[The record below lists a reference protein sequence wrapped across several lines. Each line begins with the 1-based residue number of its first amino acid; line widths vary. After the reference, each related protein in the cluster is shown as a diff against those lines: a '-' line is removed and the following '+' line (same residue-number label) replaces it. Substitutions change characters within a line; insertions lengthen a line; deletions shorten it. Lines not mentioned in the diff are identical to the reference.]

1 MQTKQQVLAVF
12 DSEEIKKILLELI
25 DAADTISKRTPTIGF
40 HHKFYVPGWISVIQ
54 ISMVESKMSTFEKA
68 TFYKEKNYI
77 DFANWIIESSKK
89 LAELQVKEI
98 EYDNSKDKEI
108 SKQQSNTI
116 IAVLHALAEVWYSCA
131 PEVAS
136 MCNRE
141 YTKDTRISLAGIVF
155 RALEE
160 VLEPLGCSQSSS
172 QKEPSYEGP
181 SFSDIGNQ
189 LLAMICN
196 IILSAIIIGIGSLIF
211 G

>member
-1 MQTKQQVLAVF
+1 MQTKKQLLAVF
-12 DSEEIKKILLELI
+12 DSEEIQNILSELI

-54 ISMVESKMSTFEKA
+54 ITIVESKMSTFEKA
-68 TFYKEKNYI
+68 TFYKEKNYV
-77 DFANWIIESSKK
+77 DFANWIIKSSKE
-89 LAELQVKEI
+89 LADLQIKQI
-98 EYDNSKDKEI
+98 DSDKSQDKEI
-108 SKQQSNTI
+108 SKQQSDSIITI
-116 IAVLHALAEVWYSCA
+116 LHAVAEAWYNCA

-136 MCNRE
+136 ICNRE

-160 VLEPLGCSQSSS
+160 ILEPLGCPQSSS
-172 QKEPSYEGP
+172 QKEPGYEGP
-181 SFSDIGNQ
+181 SFSDMGNQ

-196 IILSAIIIGIGSLIF
+196 IILFAIIIGIGSLLF